1 MSQVRPDFIKRV
13 SLAHEALGL
22 GVDILRQ
29 GVSGRSK
36 QPLCEEAAEL
46 VSVGDDVFG
55 RPQRLAPAA
64 ARAWSRLLE
73 AATKDNVSLQLVSA
87 FRGVEYQRQLIER
100 KLAAGQALDTILTLS
115 AAPGFSE
122 HHTGNAVDVTTAGST
137 ALEEEFESTQCFTWL
152 QLNAS
157 RFGFSMSYPRDNPYG
172 IAYEPWHWCFWGG
185 EQG

>member
-1 MSQVRPDFIKRV
+1 MSQVRPEFIKRV

-22 GVDILRQ
+22 SVDILKQ

-115 AAPGFSE
+115 AAPASANTIPVMPLMSLPQE
-122 HHTGNAVDVTTAGST
+122 ARHSRKNLR
-137 ALEEEFESTQCFTWL
+137 ALSALPGC
-152 QLNAS
+152 N
-157 RFGFSMSYPRDNPYG
+157 SMPRVSV
-172 IAYEPWHWCFWGG
+172 FR
-185 EQG
+185 